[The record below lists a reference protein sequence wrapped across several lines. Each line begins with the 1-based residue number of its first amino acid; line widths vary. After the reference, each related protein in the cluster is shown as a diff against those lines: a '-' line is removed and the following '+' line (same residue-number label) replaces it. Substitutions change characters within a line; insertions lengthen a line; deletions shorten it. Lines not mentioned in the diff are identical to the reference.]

1 MVPLATITQEVDF
14 DISVSGFLIGKIT
27 FGLYGDLLP
36 LTVSNFAT
44 ICEGKRR
51 YKRKKHHKKMTYKN
65 TKFHRVIPGFMA
77 QSGDFEFNNGKGG
90 DSIYKGKFKDENL
103 KLSFSKP
110 YLLAMANQGKDSNTS

>member
-1 MVPLATITQEVDF
+1 
-14 DISVSGFLIGKIT
+14 
-27 FGLYGDLLP
+27 
-36 LTVSNFAT
+36 
-44 ICEGKRR
+44 
-51 YKRKKHHKKMTYKN
+51 MTYKN

-110 YLLAMANQGKDSNTS
+110 YLLAMANQGKDTNMSQFFITFK